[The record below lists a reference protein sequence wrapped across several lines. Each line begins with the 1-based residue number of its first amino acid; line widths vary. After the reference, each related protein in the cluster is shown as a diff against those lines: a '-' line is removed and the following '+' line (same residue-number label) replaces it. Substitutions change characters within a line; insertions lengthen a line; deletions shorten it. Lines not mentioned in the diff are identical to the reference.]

1 MGLDLRLAKDRNW
14 LPGAIHHKTL
24 TRKNA
29 PLSRRFFTFERPFMT
44 PQTMLLQ
51 EKVNLLFSFYEKH
64 GNEDYIGE
72 PVSQLE
78 HMCQSA
84 QLAEAQGYD
93 EEVILAAFFHDLGHL
108 LTQEQPTESMGGFG
122 VKRHEQIGADFLRE
136 LGFSENMARL
146 VENHVQAKRYLTFR
160 FPEYFQ
166 KLSEA
171 SKQTLVYQ
179 GGPMDEAEA
188 IAFEQDPLF
197 TVSLKMRT
205 WDEEAKLTEV
215 PLPELSYY
223 MEMSVRAL
231 EKSLS

>member
-1 MGLDLRLAKDRNW
+1 MS
-14 LPGAIHHKTL
+14 
-24 TRKNA
+24 
-29 PLSRRFFTFERPFMT
+29 PLEIIR
-44 PQTMLLQ
+44 Q
-51 EKVNLLFSFYEKH
+51 EKINLLFSFYEKH

-84 QLAEAQGYD
+84 QLAEAQGHD

-122 VKRHEQIGADFLRE
+122 VKRHEQIGADFLRT

-197 TVSLKMRT
+197 AVSLKMRT

-215 PLPELSYY
+215 ALPDLSYY
-223 MEMSVRAL
+223 KDMSARAL